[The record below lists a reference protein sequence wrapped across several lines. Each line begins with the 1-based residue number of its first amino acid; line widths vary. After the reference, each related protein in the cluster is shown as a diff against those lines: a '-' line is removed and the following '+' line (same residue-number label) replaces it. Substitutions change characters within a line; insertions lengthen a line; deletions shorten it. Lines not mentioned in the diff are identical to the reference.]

1 MSEFFVYNY
10 LNEDVIV
17 KIKIKILEK
26 EDDDRIM

>member
-10 LNEDVIV
+10 LNEDVNV
-17 KIKIKILEK
+17 KIKIKLLEK